1 MPNPDYP
8 HLGFN
13 PVPGSTDTVSDLHKK
28 LADCA
33 KVLAD
38 TRDLVTKLMDGSYW
52 KGDAAVAFREQLD
65 GGPLPLNLKNAARSI
80 GKAAKQLSL
89 WEGELDDFQR
99 RAKRLDE
106 EAKDARAVV
115 DTAKGKATT
124 AGDDPALNKKKGT
137 AHEDAEKAL
146 TQANTAVDE
155 AEADLEKILGRAR
168 KLAEEHENQ
177 AQYRAGKIRDATK
190 KLAPHEPGLFD
201 SAVDWIAEN
210 LPDILSWTAAVLGI
224 VALFVLSGGTAAAV
238 LLLVAATLSAGA
250 FAARLS
256 DPEVRASLWDGVS
269 KGEFDADFWSNGIG
283 LAADGLGMLPGVGAA
298 LKGAPAAF
306 RGVGAAGEVLTAG
319 QRIVAAGSKTME
331 TAKALTDLR
340 NPLTEWVVSKAPRLT
355 TAVGAAET
363 AAPWAGLA
371 TATYGLSASM
381 VDTLQSDT
389 AANVGTTV
397 DGMFL
402 GPIDAAETVD
412 LVRRVFQ

>member
-13 PVPGSTDTVSDLHKK
+13 PVPGSTDTVSGLHKK

-115 DTAKGKATT
+115 DAAKGKATT

-190 KLAPHEPGLFD
+190 KLAPHEPGAFD
-201 SAVDWIAEN
+201 SAVDWLGEN
-210 LPDILSWTAAVLGI
+210 LPDILSGVAAVVGL

-238 LLLVAATLSAGA
+238 LLLVAATLSATALGM
-250 FAARLS
+250 RVLG
-256 DPEVRASLWDGVS
+256 DPELRASLWDGFT
-269 KGEFDADFWSNGIG
+269 KGELDTDFWSNLVTVGG
-283 LAADGLGMLPGVGAA
+283 DALGMLPGIGAVGKGAMAAVRVTGEAGAA
-298 LKGAPAAF
+298 ITLGQRAARFGTFTMEQAKSISALDNSLLNLTIRGARAEQTIKSIEVTSASI
-306 RGVGAAGEVLTAG
+306 GVVTAG
-319 QRIVAAGSKTME
+319 F
-331 TAKALTDLR
+331 
-340 NPLTEWVVSKAPRLT
+340 
-355 TAVGAAET
+355 
-363 AAPWAGLA
+363 GLA
-371 TATYGLSASM
+371 MKA
-381 VDTLQSDT
+381 VDADDDGIKSGSVAGID
-389 AANVGTTV
+389 GTRLGI
-397 DGMFL
+397 DGGAL
-402 GPIDAAETVD
+402 VD
-412 LVRRVFQ
+412 LARHVF